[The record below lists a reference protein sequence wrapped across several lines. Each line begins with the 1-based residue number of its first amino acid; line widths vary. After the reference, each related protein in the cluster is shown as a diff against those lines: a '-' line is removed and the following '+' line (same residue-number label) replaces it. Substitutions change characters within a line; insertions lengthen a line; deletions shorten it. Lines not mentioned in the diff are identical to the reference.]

1 MNNSIDYTN
10 KGFDPN
16 SLKAPELRS
25 ILIKHGI
32 NYNSNAKKDELVN
45 VFKKNLKSGKIKPDL
60 PPSKR
65 TPIKPNTLLDTL
77 TSPIPNN
84 NTPALKGENS
94 VSKTGSPMRKTITP
108 IQSPERRSSRNAPKN
123 IPNDQSSSSNSPLT
137 KTELN
142 SSKTPAKKDNKPAQN
157 TFSEENPFQA
167 EPGTEKKRARA
178 DDVEEQS
185 KKPKKKKKSKKKK
198 AKDVAPDSEM
208 APQKDMEI
216 ENTTSTDK
224 KSEASQ
230 LNKKKEISMEI
241 DNPISDPAHS
251 IKNNDAKPEIS
262 KPTSAVDQKSTP
274 IAHTKFESSDSAA
287 KKSILSPKKDPTPI
301 AIATTFPENSILSP
315 KKGQH
320 HSTSTLPESY
330 TLSPKKDIFP
340 TIGSPYRNQHPITP
354 TYFSPKS
361 RSSNDPLAGYPPSN
375 HSQLSS
381 SNNSNQKVSELVAY
395 YEHTRPV
402 EKSSMSSLQNSPN
415 KPSNILPPLSGA
427 SQLRSRGYS
436 FMEQDPFA
444 ENSYLSSS
452 NYSIRNRRVSE
463 VDESHIYKSQQ
474 NYKKTLEFRS
484 RRNSAISE
492 NKLTTNGPINKQET
506 GKVEINPLKSEEKPY
521 HIPKKTSINFRN
533 MFLKAFILSSI
544 VLFSAYTWRNYMFHK
559 AGYLQTRHD
568 SEIISDNVFD
578 LPSENDSILSKL
590 YKYSTYYYS
599 KNVGPIGFT
608 CPAHA
613 TCYKNI
619 EIPYTFNPTGLRDS
633 IFSNSENDAGQ
644 NKIVLQ
650 CDTSYIVHYPIKVF
664 SNTLL
669 APPVCVRDL
678 STETRIQELISA
690 ILRTLKMHRGVREC
704 GQSMESLSKILI
716 KKLRSLSLDSI
727 FSPPKFSE
735 WELVSKAYKFDSD
748 DPDVIELLGINA
760 DKIKALVKETVF
772 MPESEFEYLFSKA
785 KEAIKNDLSL
795 GVHFFN
801 LEVEPTST
809 EDESLVVDGE
819 AVASSPEK
827 LELYLVSSGY
837 DMPIVS
843 RIRFVDFLYWG
854 KVYNA

>member
-45 VFKKNLKSGKIKPDL
+45 VFKKNLKSGNIKPDL

-65 TPIKPNTLLDTL
+65 TPIKSNALLDTL

-84 NTPALKGENS
+84 NTPALKSANS
-94 VSKTGSPMRKTITP
+94 VSKTGSPMRKAITP
-108 IQSPERRSSRNAPKN
+108 IQSPERRSARNAPKN
-123 IPNDQSSSSNSPLT
+123 TSNDQSSSNSPLP
-137 KTELN
+137 KTEQN
-142 SSKTPAKKDNKPAQN
+142 SSKTPAKNDNKPAKS

-167 EPGTEKKRARA
+167 EPESEKKRARA
-178 DDVEEQS
+178 DDDEQS

-198 AKDVAPDSEM
+198 NKDVAPENEV

-216 ENTTSTDK
+216 EDTSSTEK
-224 KSEASQ
+224 KSEAPQ
-230 LNKKKEISMEI
+230 LNEKKEFSMEI

-251 IKNNDAKPEIS
+251 TNINDTKPEIS
-262 KPTSAVDQKSTP
+262 ILTSTLDQKPAPVTY
-274 IAHTKFESSDSAA
+274 TKSESLDSVA
-287 KKSILSPKKDPTPI
+287 KKPILSPIKESAPI
-301 AIATTFPENSILSP
+301 PTTFPENSILSP

-320 HSTSTLPESY
+320 QSTSTLPESY

-340 TIGSPYRNQHPITP
+340 SFASPSRNQPPVTP
-354 TYFSPKS
+354 TYFSPKPK
-361 RSSNDPLAGYPPSN
+361 SSNDPLAGYPPSN

-381 SNNSNQKVSELVAY
+381 NNNSNQKVSELVAY

-402 EKSSMSSLQNSPN
+402 EKSSQSSLQNSPY
-415 KPSNILPPLSGA
+415 KPSNILPPLPGA

-492 NKLTTNGPINKQET
+492 NKLTTNGPVNKQET
-506 GKVEINPLKSEEKPY
+506 GKVEIKPLKSEEKPY
-521 HIPKKTSINFRN
+521 LKQRKTSINFSS
-533 MFLKAFILSSI
+533 MLLKAFILSSI
-544 VLFSAYTWRNYMFHK
+544 ISLSAYTWRNYVFHK
-559 AGYLQTRHD
+559 AGYIQTRND
-568 SEIISDNVFD
+568 SEIKSENVFD
-578 LPSENDSILSKL
+578 LPSENDSILSKF
-590 YKYSTYYYS
+590 YKFTTYYYS

-633 IFSNSENDAGQ
+633 ILSNSENDAGQ

-650 CDTSYIVHYPIKVF
+650 CDTSYIVHYPIKIF

-669 APPVCVRDL
+669 APPICIRDI

-690 ILRTLKMHRGVREC
+690 ILRALKTHRGAREC
-704 GQSMESLSKILI
+704 SQSIESLSKILI

-748 DPDVIELLGINA
+748 DPDVIELLGLNA
-760 DKIKALVKETVF
+760 DKIKSLVKETVF

-801 LEVEPTST
+801 LEVEPTTT
-809 EDESLVVDGE
+809 EDESQVADGE
-819 AVASSPEK
+819 AVDSSPEK
-827 LELYLVSSGY
+827 LELYLVSSSY
-837 DMPIVS
+837 DMPIVP
-843 RIRFVDFLYWG
+843 RVRLYLYFFL
-854 KVYNA
+854 VHNA